1 MLSCC
6 CESALHNRTSSLAG
20 TILEKLPTSQNLWSP
35 CSWWAD
41 SSNLVEISRRFTIA
55 TVRNR
60 ANFKLHIAAN
70 MHLLPGTRGR
80 WINYNQRTLSILW
93 VFNDRLPPQ
102 RMCLAYEWR
111 LLQLQEDGPQAADVL
126 GVFGVLGVE
135 LAQSGDFLPR
145 LAWHLLVTVL
155 DECFLRRPESTSR
168 KLGNRSQ
175 IICNSNS
182 SKHIKWTLYLSS
194 YSQAL
199 GFCRQPSKCILSTS
213 ALEFFWMDS
222 SEFSISVSNIV

>member
-1 MLSCC
+1 MSWQQQPCRNLQ
-6 CESALHNRTSSLAG
+6 ALHYRNSTKQSELQTAHRS
-20 TILEKLPTSQNLWSP
+20 KL
-35 CSWWAD
+35 
-41 SSNLVEISRRFTIA
+41 
-55 TVRNR
+55 
-60 ANFKLHIAAN
+60 N
-70 MHLLPGTRGR
+70 MHLLPSTRGR
-80 WINYNQRTLSILW
+80 WINYSQRTLSILW

-102 RMCLAYEWR
+102 RICLAYERR

-168 KLGNRSQ
+168 KLGNRSH

-182 SKHIKWTLYLSS
+182 SKQIKWTLYLSS

-199 GFCRQPSKCILSTS
+199 GFSRQPSKCILSTS
-213 ALEFFWMDS
+213 ALEFFLDGFLWV
-222 SEFSISVSNIV
+222 FYLYVSNNIPENVLDPIQKHYG